1 MYRYTVVQLYI
12 CTVIQM
18 HSHCVIWHC
27 TIGQE
32 TVSAGAYTVWAN
44 CTVHSVPC
52 TVYIQLYSPHCTL
65 YSAPANCPH
74 CPSQLAT
81 LLKPN
86 CPLSPN
92 KPMPDYGQGNYCV
105 QALKTCQDFLGSRN
119 ILLKEENAH
128 FAIVKLY
135 NISLHQE
142 LARTKWRNLSASNWC
157 TEWWLTKLKGQNW
170 VHPHKISVCVDA
182 LNFDPWSTL
191 FWPQAALYFDPK
203 QHLI

>member
-1 MYRYTVVQLYI
+1 
-12 CTVIQM
+12 M
-18 HSHCVIWHC
+18 HSHCVTWHC

-32 TVSAGAYTVWAN
+32 TVSAGAHTVRAN

-52 TVYIQLYSPHCTL
+52 TLFWPQCTL
-65 YSAPANCPH
+65 YSVSANCPH
-74 CPSQLAT
+74 CPSQLST
-81 LLKPN
+81 LPQPN

-92 KPMPDYGQGNYCV
+92 KPMPDYGQGNVCV
-105 QALKTCQDFLGSRN
+105 QALKTCQDFLGFRN

-142 LARTKWRNLSASNWC
+142 LARTKWRTLSTSNWC
-157 TEWWLTKLKGQNW
+157 TEWWPTKLKGQNW

-182 LNFDPWSTL
+182 LNFDPWCTL
-191 FWPQAALYFDPK
+191 FRPQAALYFDPK
-203 QHLI
+203 QNLI